1 MMMLIVSLIIVASL
15 SPTIGVY
22 EHIRNVASFT
32 SDKRPYFEP
41 STERNVSVVVGQTS
55 HLNCTVW
62 DLGDRTVSWIQKSTL
77 HVLTSSVITFTGDSR
92 FRCLHSAQSDS
103 WTLQIKYTQQRDR
116 GEYQC
121 QVNTEPKISMSVF
134 LHVTEARARI
144 HDSDGGD
151 KMVKKGSNI
160 ELNCTVESGD
170 RAHSSL
176 AVFWY
181 LNNNVIDWQG
191 QTGAGLGVQVVE
203 KRGKVLETVLRITN
217 VRLEHG
223 GKYTCGP
230 TTGISDT
237 VMVHVIA
244 GEQTEAIHVNSAE
257 GSVSVLGLTLTVCL
271 LILTQSQLS

>member
-1 MMMLIVSLIIVASL
+1 MMLIVSVIIVASL
-15 SPTIGVY
+15 SPTIGLY
-22 EHIRNVASFT
+22 EHIRNVGSFN
-32 SDKRPYFEP
+32 SDSQPYFEP
-41 STERNVSVVVGQTS
+41 RTERNVSVVVGQTS

-62 DLGDRTVSWIQKSTL
+62 DLGDRTVSWIQKSSL

-92 FRCLHSAQSDS
+92 FRCLHSGQSDT
-103 WTLQIKYTQQRDR
+103 WTLQIRYTQLRDM

-151 KMVKKGSNI
+151 KMVKKGSSI

-170 RAHSSL
+170 RAYNSL

-181 LNNNVIDWQG
+181 LNHRAIDWQG
-191 QTGAGLGVQVVE
+191 QTGPGKGVEVFE
-203 KRGKVLETVLRITN
+203 KRGKVLETLLRITN
-217 VRLEHG
+217 VRLDHG

-244 GEQTEAIHVNSAE
+244 GEQTEAIHVNSAVRAATA
-257 GSVSVLGLTLTVCL
+257 SFSFLLLTVQQTL
-271 LILTQSQLS
+271 YNS

>member
-1 MMMLIVSLIIVASL
+1 MMILTITAVILGSL

-22 EHIRNVASFT
+22 EHIHNVASI
-32 SDKRPYFEP
+32 SKHIPYFEV

-55 HLNCTVW
+55 HLNCTVR
-62 DLGDRTVSWIQKSTL
+62 DLGDRTVSWIQKSSL

-92 FRCLHSAQSDS
+92 FSCLHSSQSDT
-103 WTLQIKYTQQRDR
+103 WTLQIRYTQLRDM

-134 LHVTEARARI
+134 LHVTEAHAHI
-144 HDSDGGD
+144 HDTNGGD
-151 KMVKKGSNI
+151 IMVKKGSNI

-170 RAHSSL
+170 RVHHSL

-181 LNNNVIDWQG
+181 LDDTVIDWMG
-191 QTGAGLGVQVVE
+191 QTGVGDGVQVVE
-203 KRGKVLETVLRITN
+203 KRGKMLESILRISN

-230 TTGISDT
+230 TTGIADS

-244 GEQTEAIHVNSAE
+244 GEQTEAIHVNT
-257 GSVSVLGLTLTVCL
+257 SVRKMPFTVLLFFCFLKVVC
-271 LILTQSQLS
+271 IS

>member
-1 MMMLIVSLIIVASL
+1 MMLIVSVIIVASL

-22 EHIRNVASFT
+22 EHIRNVGSFT
-32 SDKRPYFEP
+32 SDSQPYFEP
-41 STERNVSVVVGQTS
+41 RTERNVSVVVGQTS

-62 DLGDRTVSWIQKSTL
+62 DLGDRTVSWIQKSSL

-92 FRCLHSAQSDS
+92 FRCLHSGQSDT
-103 WTLQIKYTQQRDR
+103 WTLQIRYTQLRDM

-151 KMVKKGSNI
+151 KMVKKGSSI

-170 RAHSSL
+170 GAYNSL

-181 LNNNVIDWQG
+181 LNNRAIDWQG
-191 QTGAGLGVQVVE
+191 QTGPGNGVEVFE
-203 KRGKVLETVLRITN
+203 KRGKVLETLLRITN
-217 VRLEHG
+217 VRLDHG

-244 GEQTEAIHVNSAE
+244 GEQTEAIHVNGVVRAD
-257 GSVSVLGLTLTVCL
+257 TLSFSLLL
-271 LILTQSQLS
+271 LIVQQTLFNS

>member
-1 MMMLIVSLIIVASL
+1 MIIIISSIILASL

-22 EHIRNVASFT
+22 EHIHNTLSYSKDV
-32 SDKRPYFEP
+32 PYFEVT
-41 STERNVSVVVGQTS
+41 TERNVSVVVGQTS
-55 HLNCTVW
+55 HLNCTVR
-62 DLGDRTVSWIQKSTL
+62 DLGDRTVSWIQKSSL

-92 FRCLHSAQSDS
+92 FSCLHSSQSDT
-103 WTLQIKYTQQRDR
+103 WTLQIRYTQLRDM

-134 LHVTEARARI
+134 LHVTEAHAHI
-144 HDSDGGD
+144 HDSDGGGD
-151 KMVKKGSNI
+151 IMVKRGSNI

-170 RAHSSL
+170 RVHHSL

-181 LNNNVIDWQG
+181 LDGNVIDWMG
-191 QTGAGLGVQVVE
+191 QTGPGNGVQVME
-203 KRGKVLETVLRITN
+203 KRGKMLESILRITN

-230 TTGISDT
+230 TTGISDS

-244 GEQTEAIHVNSAE
+244 GEQTEAIHVNS
-257 GSVSVLGLTLTVCL
+257 GTRMFSSMVICFSFILHVL
-271 LILTQSQLS
+271 